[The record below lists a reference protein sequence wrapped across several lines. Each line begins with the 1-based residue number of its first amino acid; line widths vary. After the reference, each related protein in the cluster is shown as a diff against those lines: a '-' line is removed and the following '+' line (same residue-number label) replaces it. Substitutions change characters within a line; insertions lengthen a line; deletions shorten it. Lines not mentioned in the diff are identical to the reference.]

1 MPSFL
6 AQAAV
11 SMAWLD
17 CAPPVVNITSAPLRL
32 ASASRNS
39 SLRTLLPPRPMPVRS
54 SRLMY
59 TLVFSRR
66 LMFSSFWMG
75 VDSTASE
82 IQGKSCKFFGFR

>member
-17 CAPPVVNITSAPLRL
+17 CAPPVVNTTSAPLRL

-39 SLRTLLPPRPMPVRS
+39 SLRILLPPRPMPVRS

-75 VDSTASE
+75 VDSTASG
-82 IQGKSCKFFGFR
+82 IRGKSCKFFGFR